1 MTLCAI
7 CDAHSCDLQL
17 KEASCGPPPPT
28 SQEGQVLL
36 TLDAGSV
43 LRAHQLYLEH
53 ASPLFKAS
61 LPSAT
66 IKEDPSS
73 ASCKRPR
80 LASAEEPKLPLPGV
94 TKRQAQLLV
103 HALYSFMRETW
114 ASSLQPPE
122 LLELARVA
130 SRFNCPAALDLADT
144 VLVAKCAAAA
154 NRRAPDA
161 ASAWLTVQDAPA
173 QHQLARK
180 LGLAKYEGLVG
191 RYLGR
196 HARDVDL
203 TRLDPSFAAM
213 LQGARLMQK

>member
-1 MTLCAI
+1 MWLSCQLFVCSWPAARQDKGSHATSDIIIRERWNSAAAAAAAAAQLVKALAAMTLCAI

-36 TLDAGSV
+36 TLDDGSV

-66 IKEDPSS
+66 IKENPSS

-114 ASSLQPPE
+114 ASSL
-122 LLELARVA
+122 
-130 SRFNCPAALDLADT
+130 
-144 VLVAKCAAAA
+144 
-154 NRRAPDA
+154 
-161 ASAWLTVQDAPA
+161 
-173 QHQLARK
+173 
-180 LGLAKYEGLVG
+180 
-191 RYLGR
+191 
-196 HARDVDL
+196 
-203 TRLDPSFAAM
+203 
-213 LQGARLMQK
+213 